1 MDLDGSV
8 YVGFDPTAQS
18 LHVGN
23 LLALTTL
30 VHFAARG
37 HRILALLGG
46 ATGRIGDPS
55 WRQTAK
61 SRLGGSVIETNL
73 ASLRAQLETFFPNAL
88 NLYAT
93 WNNMNAEMGQMEIL
107 DNYDWYR
114 EMSILDFLDTVG
126 SRMRVAAMV
135 SRESV
140 RQRMEAEGGGLSLAE
155 LTYQALQAHDFAR
168 LHQSH
173 RCRLQIGG
181 SDQWGN
187 IVSGLDL
194 IHRQHESTHTVAH
207 GLTIPLLVTAAGEKM
222 GKSAGNAKW
231 LSPAMTAPFDLY
243 QYFAD
248 LADEDCT
255 RLLPM
260 LSLRPIDQ
268 IKEVIDRHNAE
279 PEERTLQN
287 ALAFDTTALVHS
299 PEIAEYSK
307 AASEIL
313 FGGRNHGEVSSDLL
327 DSLFHALKGTALIH
341 QLTPEQTIGRR
352 LVDLLS
358 GSIYPDLSKS
368 TSPLLYHC
376 VNYLTDHF
384 RGLIKGGAIHLNG
397 KRIDDPFYILQPGD
411 FSDHGHALLKSG
423 KQTFAVLKLITER
436 IKV

>member
-1 MDLDGSV
+1 LELDGSV
-8 YVGFDPTAQS
+8 YAGFDPTAQS
-18 LHVGN
+18 LHAGN

-37 HRILALLGG
+37 HRVLALLGG

-55 WRQTAK
+55 WRLTAK
-61 SRLGGSVIETNL
+61 SRLGESVIETNL
-73 ASLRAQLETFFPNAL
+73 ASLRAQIEAFFPNAL

-93 WNNMNAEMGQMEIL
+93 WNSTADCPEMGQVEIL

-114 EMSILDFLDTVG
+114 EMSVLDFLDMVG

-155 LTYQALQAHDFAR
+155 LAYQALQAHDFAR

-173 RCRLQIGG
+173 QCRLQIGG

-194 IHRQHESTHTVAH
+194 IHRQHEAVGTVAH

-231 LSPAMTAPFDLY
+231 LNPTMTAPFDLY

-260 LSLRPIDQ
+260 LSLRPLDQ
-268 IKEVIDRHNAE
+268 LREVIDRHRAE
-279 PEERTLQN
+279 PEGRLLQN

-299 PEIAEYSK
+299 SEIAEQAK
-307 AASEIL
+307 AASDIL
-313 FGGRNHGEVSSDLL
+313 FGGRHHGDVSSDLL
-327 DSLFHALKGTALIH
+327 DRLARALKGTALIH
-341 QLTPEQTIGRR
+341 QLAPEQVIGTR

-358 GSIYPDLSKS
+358 SSIYPDLSKS
-368 TSPLLYHC
+368 SP
-376 VNYLTDHF
+376 
-384 RGLIKGGAIHLNG
+384 
-397 KRIDDPFYILQPGD
+397 ILHHSLSISP
-411 FSDHGHALLKSG
+411 
-423 KQTFAVLKLITER
+423 
-436 IKV
+436 